1 MYKYLLLIVPPIFYY
16 YKVIKNRDKYKQ
28 QQKTIN
34 EVKEINKSL
43 INNILDFKI
52 NLHKLNKTLDD
63 YNKRVNN

>member
-34 EVKEINKSL
+34 EVKEIHKSL
-43 INNILDFKI
+43 INNILQFKL
-52 NLHKLNKTLDD
+52 NLEKLNKTLDD
-63 YNKRVNN
+63 YNKIVNN